1 MSIGCIL
8 VILFVG
14 GLLTTQ
20 NFLAPGTIDMAVVH
34 KINSRSLSFFAAV
47 ICPPCKYVHGIVHF
61 PSASPC
67 LFLTQPPR
75 PSRQPT
81 RCCSTP
87 RVTLP
92 WSSMCTE
99 AARLSVML
107 PMVCGCPEACICR
120 GVLVGCSALTALLFA
135 RGGLR
140 LQMVFHASRKAVWM
154 SSLGSRAAV
163 LAKPRLVY
171 LVSPPRGIIGMEGD
185 ARRGGAFFRH
195 VGGSQIDCLVVQTR
209 R

>member
-20 NFLAPGTIDMAVVH
+20 NFLAPGTIDTAVVH

-47 ICPPCKYVHGIVHF
+47 VCPPCEYAHGIVHI
-61 PSASPC
+61 PPASLC
-67 LFLTQPPR
+67 HFLTQPPPRSR
-75 PSRQPT
+75 PPI

-107 PMVCGCPEACICR
+107 PMVCERPEACICQ
-120 GVLVGCSALTALLFA
+120 GVLVGCSARTALLFA
-135 RGGLR
+135 RG
-140 LQMVFHASRKAVWM
+140 VFACKCCCMH
-154 SSLGSRAAV
+154 
-163 LAKPRLVY
+163 
-171 LVSPPRGIIGMEGD
+171 
-185 ARRGGAFFRH
+185 
-195 VGGSQIDCLVVQTR
+195 Q
-209 R
+209 